1 MIEILLIF
9 LNRMK
14 EKILILIFF
23 IVSQIAFSQIKGV
36 VKDSISGEP
45 ISYVNIWVE
54 NETIGTTS
62 EADGSFFLEA
72 SKEKNI
78 VISVLGYERKT
89 LKGSEISVVQ
99 LKPMAYDLREVVILN
114 KKQSKQIEIGDIKN
128 AIFQSFDNG
137 PKIEA
142 KFFPYQSSYS
152 KTKFIKE
159 VTIFTDSRIE
169 ESTIKLHFY
178 SVDENGY
185 PGEELLTKDYV
196 VTLKK
201 GVIKHR
207 FNISQFDLVFPEK
220 GMFVAYEKLL
230 IESNKTGTK
239 YQPYVLYNYVER
251 DFFYTYAYGKWSK
264 QSGNKLEK
272 ISVNEP
278 SINLIL
284 TN

>member
-1 MIEILLIF
+1 
-9 LNRMK
+9 MK
-14 EKILILIFF
+14 EKRLIWFF
-23 IVSQIAFSQIKGV
+23 LIVSQFVFSQIRGV

-45 ISYVNIWVE
+45 IPFVNIWVE

-62 EADGSFFLEA
+62 EADGTFFLEA
-72 SKEKNI
+72 SKQKNI

-89 LKGSEISVVQ
+89 LKGSEISEVF
-99 LKPMAYDLREVVILN
+99 LKPTTYNLREVVILN

-142 KFFPYQSSYS
+142 KFFPYQASYS

-159 VTIFTDSRIE
+159 VTIFTDSRIDDA
-169 ESTIKLHFY
+169 TIKLHFY
-178 SVDENGY
+178 SVDENGF
-185 PGEELLTKDYV
+185 PGEELLTKDYI

-264 QSGNKLEK
+264 QSGENSEK

-284 TN
+284 SN

>member
-1 MIEILLIF
+1 
-9 LNRMK
+9 MK
-14 EKILILIFF
+14 EKRVIWFF
-23 IVSQIAFSQIKGV
+23 LIVSQFVFSQIRGV

-45 ISYVNIWVE
+45 IPFVNIWVE

-62 EADGSFFLEA
+62 EADGTFFLEA
-72 SKEKNI
+72 SKQKNI

-89 LKGSEISVVQ
+89 LKGSEISEVF
-99 LKPMAYDLREVVILN
+99 LKPTTYNLREVVILN

-142 KFFPYQSSYS
+142 KFFPYQASYS

-159 VTIFTDSRIE
+159 VTIFTDSRIDDA
-169 ESTIKLHFY
+169 TIKLHFY
-178 SVDENGY
+178 SVDENGF

-230 IESNKTGTK
+230 IESNKTGSK

-264 QSGNKLEK
+264 QSGENSEK

-284 TN
+284 SN

>member
-1 MIEILLIF
+1 MQKFLFIF
-9 LNRMK
+9 
-14 EKILILIFF
+14 IF
-23 IVSQIAFSQIKGV
+23 SCSLSAQIRGV

-45 ISYVNIWVE
+45 IPYVNIWVE

-62 EADGSFFLEA
+62 EVDGTFFLEA

-142 KFFPYQSSYS
+142 IFFPYQPSYS

-159 VTIFTDSRIE
+159 VTIFTDSRIDNA
-169 ESTIKLHFY
+169 TIKLHFY
-178 SVDENGY
+178 SVDENGF
-185 PGEELLTKDYV
+185 PGAELLTKDYV

-207 FNISQFDLVFPEK
+207 FTISDFDLVFPES

-230 IESNKTGTK
+230 IEGNKASNK
-239 YQPYVLYNYVER
+239 YQPYVLYNYVDR
-251 DFFYTYAYGKWSK
+251 DFVYTYAYGKWSK
-264 QSGNKLEK
+264 ETGQNLKK
-272 ISVNEP
+272 ISVYEP

-284 TN
+284 SN

>member
-1 MIEILLIF
+1 MKDKRLIWIF
-9 LNRMK
+9 L
-14 EKILILIFF
+14 
-23 IVSQIAFSQIKGV
+23 IVSQFTFSQIRGV

-45 ISYVNIWVE
+45 IPFVNIWVE

-78 VISVLGYERKT
+78 VISVLGYEKKT
-89 LKGSEISVVQ
+89 IKGSEISLVN
-99 LKPMAYDLREVVILN
+99 LKPTTYELNEIVVLN
-114 KKQSKQIEIGDIKN
+114 KKQSKKIEIGNIKD

-137 PKIEA
+137 PKVEA

-159 VTIFTDSRIE
+159 VTIFTDSRID
-169 ESTIKLHFY
+169 SATIKIHFY
-178 SVDENGY
+178 SVDENGA
-185 PGEELLTKDYV
+185 PGKELLNKDFV
-196 VTLKK
+196 VTLNK
-201 GVIKHR
+201 GVLRHK
-207 FNISQFDLVFPEK
+207 FDVSHFDMVFPEK
-220 GMFVAYEKLL
+220 GIFVAYEKLL

-239 YQPYVLYNYVER
+239 YQPYVLYNFVER
-251 DFFYTYAYGKWSK
+251 DFFYTYSFGKWNK
-264 QSGNKLEK
+264 QEADFQEKLQL
-272 ISVNEP
+272 NEP

>member
-1 MIEILLIF
+1 
-9 LNRMK
+9 MK
-14 EKILILIFF
+14 ENRVIWFFLIVTQF
-23 IVSQIAFSQIKGV
+23 AFSQIRGV

-45 ISYVNIWVE
+45 IPFVNIWVE

-62 EADGSFFLEA
+62 EVDGTFFLEA

-89 LKGSEISVVQ
+89 IKGIQISVVQ

-169 ESTIKLHFY
+169 EATIKLHFY

-264 QSGNKLEK
+264 LSGNNSEK
-272 ISVNEP
+272 ISINEP

>member
-1 MIEILLIF
+1 MKDKRLIWIF
-9 LNRMK
+9 L
-14 EKILILIFF
+14 
-23 IVSQIAFSQIKGV
+23 IVSQFTFSQIRGV
-36 VKDSISGEP
+36 VKDSITGEP
-45 ISYVNIWVE
+45 IPFVNIWVE

-89 LKGSEISVVQ
+89 IKGSQISVVQ

-169 ESTIKLHFY
+169 EATIKLHFY

-185 PGEELLTKDYV
+185 PGEELLTKDYI

-264 QSGNKLEK
+264 QSGNNLEK